1 MTGRTWTH
9 AAPCPICSGRRV
21 AAPRPADAAGAP
33 DPGGAALPPV
43 IIVVVLGSTA
53 AGGEQWQLIGV
64 AIPVA
69 LGLMR
74 YLTTSFRISGGRIEL
89 KRGLLNRH
97 VLSTPVDR
105 VRTVDLT
112 SSPIHRLLGL
122 TKVRIGTGTASTSD
136 EDRIDLDGLPLERA
150 RALRTELLQTSTADD
165 EAAAEPAPER
175 EVVTFDPAWVRFA
188 PLTGSGV
195 VIGAAALGAG
205 SQLLQSVGF
214 WERFDPDNVDV
225 PGVPLAVLVPL
236 LVLGVLVVISLL
248 SIGGYVVTNWGFRLT
263 RSRGAATWHLTRGLF
278 TTRETTLDD
287 DRLAGVNLSE
297 PLGLRL
303 ARGARLSA
311 IVTGLSRSQQG
322 SSTLVPPAPRQVV
335 ERVARE
341 VLDTALPVETP
352 LVAHGPRA
360 ARRRWTRALLPAL
373 VIAVAASWRSL
384 ARRPAVAAGR
394 PGRAPRR
401 GPARLGPHPLPRPRP
416 RRGPPRRPVRLR
428 GPPPP
433 DPGGRPRHR
442 VEPARHL
449 VPAPR
454 RPHHAGRHH
463 GGRQPVRP
471 GARRTR
477 ARGGP
482 RRPRGAAGPGGAVP
496 ELTERSVEPEF
507 SCLICRTTLWARRTS
522 PAQPRRFS
530 TSPTWPLFGSRW
542 EHLSVA
548 EPGRRRSCW
557 AIARVPGSGRG
568 CDPRAGVPQAAIEL
582 DEESPVLV
590 LDVPPHRTIAQ
601 PG

>member
-1 MTGRTWTH
+1 MIEPDLSAYPPPEPGPEMRRDAEWQRLDPRMLLVH
-9 AAPCPICSGRRV
+9 PIREVLRF
-21 AAPRPADAAGAP
+21 
-33 DPGGAALPPV
+33 LPV

-53 AGGEQWQLIGV
+53 AGGEQWQLLGV
-64 AIPVA
+64 GIPIA

-112 SSPIHRLLGL
+112 SSPIHRVLGL

-150 RALRTELLQTSTADD
+150 RALRAELLQTSTADD
-165 EAAAEPAPER
+165 EVTAEPAPER

-205 SQLLQSVGF
+205 SQVLQTVGF
-214 WERFDPDNVDV
+214 WDRFDPDNIDV

-287 DRLAGVNLSE
+287 DRLAGVNVSE

-303 ARGARLSA
+303 ANGARLSV

-322 SSTLVPPAPRQVV
+322 SSTLVPAAPRRVV

-341 VLDTALPVETP
+341 VLGTPLPVEAA

-360 ARRRWTRALLPAL
+360 TRRRWTRALLPAL
-373 VIAVAASWRSL
+373 VIAVACVVAVVADGPSWLLVGLLALPIAALLAWDRTRSL
-384 ARRPAVAAGR
+384 GHALVVG
-394 PGRAPRR
+394 
-401 GPARLGPHPLPRPRP
+401 
-416 RRGPPRRPVRLR
+416 
-428 GPPPP
+428 
-433 DPGGRPRHR
+433 
-442 VEPARHL
+442 HL
-449 VPAPR
+449 VARSGSVVR
-454 RPHHAGRHH
+454 RRRILEVDHVIGWNLRATWFQRRAG
-463 GGRQPVRP
+463 
-471 GARRTR
+471 
-477 ARGGP
+477 
-482 RRPRGAAGPGGAVP
+482 
-496 ELTERSVEPEF
+496 L
-507 SCLICRTTLWARRTS
+507 TTL
-522 PAQPRRFS
+522 
-530 TSPTWPLFGSRW
+530 
-542 EHLSVA
+542 VA
-548 EPGRRRSCW
+548 TM
-557 AIARVPGSGRG
+557 
-568 CDPRAGVPQAAIEL
+568 AGGNQ
-582 DEESPVLV
+582 SVLV
-590 LDVPPHRTIAQ
+590 LDVPEQEAVRVAHEALPDLVAQ
-601 PG
+601 FRA